1 MENHV
6 EDGSSSRLE
15 SYNEYG
21 DQSYYDE
28 SGELLQHPYYEES
41 GENQSYYDESG
52 NLIQQPY
59 YEETGE
65 LIEDFLSDELEEESL
80 FLSEWNEQCPASKRE
95 ADAVSQSVWPYID
108 NVVYLK
114 RLDLYQNL
122 TPKSHQATSDHQES
136 KKIRRTEN
144 WAALRSIFFL
154 DQSIAFTKELRI
166 ETGSGPLRRQR
177 FIPMDKSNRR
187 DTSAW
192 VLKETI
198 HAYADSSNIPGVIQ
212 FFIDHVDSPDRY
224 FISSSNTPTVACRRL
239 FRFSAYPATQYYIL
253 GREIDHKCLESEGG
267 LGTTYIIESGPY
279 LKPRKHWR
287 LIGSFYGF
295 DQPLTC
301 SNAYTVY
308 IRQDP
313 FPRMMIA
320 LDTFSRIEEW
330 TVAYK
335 FHAFDIPVPGTCCYS
350 LQHTTPSI
358 HSTDTRFS
366 RHRLC
371 SANRFPENPWDFR
384 MLIYVFPA
392 TIEECSLAY
401 DDTLESIVHGF

>member
-1 MENHV
+1 MENYI
-6 EDGSSSRLE
+6 EDSSSGQN
-15 SYNEYG
+15 YDEYG
-21 DQSYYDE
+21 DQSYYSESGDHNQQPYYAE
-28 SGELLQHPYYEES
+28 SGELIEE
-41 GENQSYYDESG
+41 YDE
-52 NLIQQPY
+52 N
-59 YEETGE
+59 
-65 LIEDFLSDELEEESL
+65 FLSDELEEESL
-80 FLSEWNEQCPASKRE
+80 FLSEWNEQCPASERE
-95 ADAVSQSVWPYID
+95 ADAVSQSVWPHID
-108 NVVYLK
+108 NIVYLK

-122 TPKSHQATSDHQES
+122 TPKSHQATIDQKES
-136 KKIRRTEN
+136 LKMRRTEN

-154 DQSIAFTKELRI
+154 DQPLDFTKELRI
-166 ETGSGPLRRQR
+166 ETGSGPIRRQR
-177 FIPMDKSNRR
+177 FIPMDKTNRR

-192 VLKETI
+192 IPKETI

-253 GREIDHKCLESEGG
+253 GREIDHKSLESEGG
-267 LGTTYIIESGPY
+267 LGTTYIIESGPF

-358 HSTDTRFS
+358 HSTDTRYS

-392 TIEECSLAY
+392 RIEECSLAY
-401 DDTLESIVHGF
+401 DDTLESIVQGF